1 LSIPR
6 CHLQAVEK
14 RRDCFTMTTEPLLHP
29 LSVAAARQIA
39 RDIYL
44 FELRDRQGAELA
56 EFTAGAHLSVQVP
69 AGVLRKYSLCNDP
82 AERDRYVIAVKREKQ
97 GGGGSL
103 SLVDGIRAGDTLQ
116 ASAPRNDFALHP
128 RANSFIFIAGG
139 IGITPILSMVR
150 HVQSSGRGRFKL
162 YYFTRDPGSTAFID
176 ELGAP
181 EFHGKVR
188 VHHDGGDAANAF
200 DLWPVLERPSGAHVY
215 CCGPRGLMDSV
226 RDMSGHWPGGS
237 IHFESFGPSA
247 AVNRQNTPF
256 TVQLAKS
263 GLTVAVAAESTIL
276 EAVRAAGVHVPSSC
290 ESGTCGSCKTV
301 LISGEAE
308 HRDLVLAEEERGNR
322 IMVCCSRAVSAEL
335 VLDL

>member
-1 LSIPR
+1 
-6 CHLQAVEK
+6 
-14 RRDCFTMTTEPLLHP
+14 MTTEPILHS
-29 LSVAAARQIA
+29 LKVAAARQIA

-44 FELRDRQGAELA
+44 IELRDRQGAELP

-69 AGVLRKYSLCNDP
+69 SGVLRKYSLCNDP
-82 AERDRYVIAVKREKQ
+82 AERDRYVIAVKRDEQ
-97 GGGGSL
+97 GRGGSMG
-103 SLVDGIRAGDTLQ
+103 LVDVVRVGDMLQ
-116 ASAPRNDFALHP
+116 TSEPRNDFSLHP
-128 RANSFIFIAGG
+128 RASNFIFIAGG

-150 HVQSSGRGRFKL
+150 QVQSSGAGRFKL
-162 YYFTRDPGSTAFID
+162 YYFTRNPESTAFID

-188 VHHDGGDAANAF
+188 IHHDGGDLANAF
-200 DLWPVLERPSGAHVY
+200 DLWPILERPSGAHVY

-247 AVNRQNTPF
+247 SANRQNTPF

-263 GLTVAVAAESTIL
+263 GLTVVVAADSTIL

-290 ESGTCGSCKTV
+290 EAGTCGSCKTV
-301 LISGEAE
+301 LIRGEAE

-322 IMVCCSRAVSAEL
+322 IMVCCSRAVSPEL